1 MKILHPYLFV
11 LVCVLWQL
19 SASGQ
24 DIGLEPLE
32 HTVEETK
39 PKMSLK
45 DRLFFGGNLG
55 AQFGNYT
62 LINVAPMGGV
72 KITDKWSV
80 GTQVTYSYV
89 NINYTNYRYQDHIYG
104 GSLFTRYFLF
114 DNIFAHVEG
123 EALNGNWAGTGE
135 RFNVNSLFL
144 GGGYLYRIGNRA
156 GFGITAMF
164 NVLQNKYSPYRNPI
178 INAGFTFGL

>member
-1 MKILHPYLFV
+1 MKSKIQYLV
-11 LVCVLWQL
+11 ISICL
-19 SASGQ
+19 SCQISAVAQ
-24 DIGLEPLE
+24 DIGSEPLE
-32 HTVEETK
+32 QTIEETN
-39 PKMSLK
+39 PKKSLK

-62 LINVAPMGGV
+62 LVNVAPMGEL

-89 NINYTNYRYQDHIYG
+89 NINYSNYRYQDHIYG
-104 GSLFTRYFLF
+104 ASLFTRYFIF
-114 DNIFAHVEG
+114 ENIFAHVEG
-123 EALNGNWAGTGE
+123 EALNGNWAGMGE
-135 RFNVNSLFL
+135 RFNVNSLFV

-156 GFGITAMF
+156 GYGITAMF